1 MKKERLQKNT
11 EIQRIIREYCEQLY
25 GNKIDNMEE
34 IDRYLEK
41 VSLPRLN
48 QGEIGIM
55 NNSITNTEIEIVI
68 KKSPQKT
75 KSQGQMAPQGNSIKH
90 LVKSLFF

>member
-1 MKKERLQKNT
+1 
-11 EIQRIIREYCEQLY
+11 
-25 GNKIDNMEE
+25 MEE

-68 KKSPQKT
+68 KNLPKKQNPR
-75 KSQGQMAPQGNSIKH
+75 ARWLHRGNSIKH